1 MIRLHI
7 VVEGETEKEFVD
19 EILKPAFSERMIIL
33 DARCVATSRKGGRKH
48 SGGGISRSYIRLKND
63 LMNWIKEDRKA
74 DARFSMMIDFYKLA
88 PDFPGY
94 KESRQQNTVQ
104 NKVKIL
110 EKRFFEEI
118 NDYRFIPYIQL
129 HEFEAL
135 LFAEPEK
142 FAIAYPNRQNKIQQL
157 IKIRAQFESPEEI
170 NEGSTTAPSKRIK
183 AILPEYEKRTAGPLI
198 ALEIGIEKLCEE
210 NSHFNEW
217 IEKIKQLV

>member
-7 VVEGETEKEFVD
+7 VVEGQTEKEFVD
-19 EILKPAFSERMIIL
+19 EILMPAFLPLGIIP

-48 SGGGISRSYIRLKND
+48 SGGAINISYIKLKND
-63 LMNWIKEDRKA
+63 LINWIKEDRNT
-74 DARFSMMIDFYKLA
+74 DARFSMMIDLYGLA

-94 KESRQQNTVQ
+94 KESRQQSTPQ
-104 NKVKIL
+104 KKVNIL
-110 EKRFFEEI
+110 ERRFFEEI

-157 IKIRAQFESPEEI
+157 IEIRSQFQSPEDI
-170 NEGSTTAPSKRIK
+170 NEGRNTAPSKRIQ
-183 AILPEYEKRTAGPLI
+183 AILPEYEKRIAGPLI
-198 ALEIGIEKLCEE
+198 ALEIGLEKLCEE
-210 NSHFNEW
+210 NHHFNQW
-217 IEKIKQLV
+217 VEKIKQLV

>member
-7 VVEGETEKEFVD
+7 VVEGQTEKEFVD
-19 EILKPAFSERMIIL
+19 EVLMPAFSPLGIIL

-48 SGGGISRSYIRLKND
+48 SGGAINRSYIKLKND
-63 LMNWIKEDRKA
+63 LINWIKEDRKA
-74 DARFSMMIDFYKLA
+74 DARFSMMIDLYGLA

-94 KESRQQNTVQ
+94 KEIRQQSTVQ
-104 NKVKIL
+104 EKVNIL

-142 FAIAYPNRQNKIQQL
+142 FATAYPNRQNKIQQL
-157 IKIRAQFESPEEI
+157 IEIRSQFESPEDI
-170 NEGSTTAPSKRIK
+170 NEGSKTAPSKRIK

-198 ALEIGIEKLCEE
+198 ALEIGLEKLCEE
-210 NSHFNEW
+210 NHHFNQW